1 MKPTRKCLY
10 RSQSA
15 KYLGIKIDQNLNW
28 KDYIYDIAAKLNIA
42 NALLFKIIKFVNI
55 TILKTIDFAVF
66 DSHINCAN
74 LVWAQNSNAMNR
86 ILTLQEKGQ

>member
-1 MKPTRKCLY
+1 MKPTRKRLY

-15 KYLGIKIDQNLNW
+15 KYFGIKIDQNLNW
-28 KDYIYDIAAKLNIA
+28 KDYIYDIAAKLNRA
-42 NALLFKIIKFVNI
+42 NALLFKIISFVNI
-55 TILKTIDFAVF
+55 TILKTIDFAIF